1 MPYPTICRTSNA
13 RPCNYKIMTSPIAER
28 FFIYFCNVLRY
39 NVTNRYK
46 ENIRLRTTNGRP
58 YNSKKEVLS
67 LLEKL
72 YMAYKDDI
80 FRYLVSL
87 THDSAVAEELL
98 SEVFLS
104 ALTSLHRFR
113 GDSSEKTWLISIARN
128 TYFSWLRKKK
138 IDLPLEMLTG
148 VYATDSP
155 LENII
160 SREKLER
167 VMEIIDEMDEK
178 SRITIKMRA
187 DGFSYKD
194 ISAKLNI
201 AESSARTLEFRA
213 KNKIRNLLTK
223 EGLL

>member
-1 MPYPTICRTSNA
+1 M
-13 RPCNYKIMTSPIAER
+13 
-28 FFIYFCNVLRY
+28 
-39 NVTNRYK
+39 
-46 ENIRLRTTNGRP
+46 
-58 YNSKKEVLS
+58 
-67 LLEKL
+67 LEKL
-72 YMAYKDDI
+72 YMAYKDDL

-113 GDSSEKTWLISIARN
+113 SDSSEKTWLISIARN
-128 TYFSWLRKKK
+128 TYFNWLRKKK

-148 VYATDSP
+148 IYVTDSP

-167 VMEIIDEMDEK
+167 VLEIIDTLDEK